1 MHMGIFS
8 IDGFGSDEA
17 LDWLQGLDPSAGAEP
32 VVRALRVAV
41 ESPDPYLDTRRAQVA
56 LAAAELVAALHGRPH
71 PSLPDPALRW
81 LEAQTDPPLGA
92 DGSKDLD
99 ALVLAT
105 RALDYVV
112 TSSALAEIWSQQ
124 DDQSRWQGALDDL
137 RMRLAAAGGVAPAS
151 PPADDA

>member
-1 MHMGIFS
+1 MGIWS
-8 IDGFGSDEA
+8 VDGFDSDDA
-17 LDWLQGLDPSAGAEP
+17 LDWLQGLDPGAGAEP

-41 ESPDPYLDTRRAQVA
+41 DSPDPHLDTRRAQVA

-71 PSLPDPALRW
+71 PELPEPALKW
-81 LEAQTDPPLGA
+81 LALQTDPPLGA

-112 TSSALAEIWSQQ
+112 TSSELAELWSQQ
-124 DDQSRWQGALDDL
+124 VDHRPWQAALDDL
-137 RMRLAAAGGVAPAS
+137 RMRLAEAGSSGHETGAEES
-151 PPADDA
+151 KY